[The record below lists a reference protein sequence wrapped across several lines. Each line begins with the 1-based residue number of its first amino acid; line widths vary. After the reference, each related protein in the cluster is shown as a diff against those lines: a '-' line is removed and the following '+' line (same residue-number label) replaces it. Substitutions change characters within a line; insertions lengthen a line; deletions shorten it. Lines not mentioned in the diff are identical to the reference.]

1 MKLYKKIEDIDP
13 RLRFLICF
21 FYSVFIAIEKDF
33 FLFFYYLILPVF
45 LLPFI
50 NDFKKFLKGFIA
62 VNFFIFLCWLFL
74 PFSIPGKI
82 ILKIFKFNMTHEGIK
97 YTLLITIKANLIF
110 ITNYVLIFSSHPVRI
125 VHALHHLYIPE
136 KLVNLLFFTI
146 RYIPVIEN
154 EKNRIER
161 AMKLRCF
168 KPKTNIHTY
177 KTIGNFLGQI
187 ILRSYERSKRV
198 YKAMILRCFS
208 GIFWVY
214 HHFKWSKKDTFISI
228 CAIIYFSILFYLKW
242 R

>member
-82 ILKIFKFNMTHEGIK
+82 ILKIFKFNMTHEGIE

-110 ITNYVLIFSSHPVRI
+110 ITNYVLIFSSGIR
-125 VHALHHLYIPE
+125 
-136 KLVNLLFFTI
+136 LL
-146 RYIPVIEN
+146 
-154 EKNRIER
+154 
-161 AMKLRCF
+161 
-168 KPKTNIHTY
+168 
-177 KTIGNFLGQI
+177 
-187 ILRSYERSKRV
+187 
-198 YKAMILRCFS
+198 
-208 GIFWVY
+208 
-214 HHFKWSKKDTFISI
+214 
-228 CAIIYFSILFYLKW
+228 
-242 R
+242 